1 MTGGHFNNGS
11 YTWLKMLEFS
21 EELEQEIQS
30 NGIPNEYGDVCN
42 FSDETIEFLKQ
53 KAKEIGKVGHL
64 MRAIDKLYSGDYGEE
79 SFMERCRELSP

>member
-1 MTGGHFNNGS
+1 MSGGHFNDGS
-11 YTWLKMLEFS
+11 HTWLKVLEFA

-30 NGIPNEYGDVCN
+30 NGIPDGHGDVNN

-53 KAKEIGKVGHL
+53 KAKEIEKVGHL
-64 MRAIDKLYSGDYGEE
+64 IRAIDKLYSGDYGEE